1 MHTASEKSFY
11 EIKEI
16 NQNGITFINGE
27 RIVFQACIRQG
38 SNGKTCIAER
48 DLFAQPPYFLFFTAD
63 RPTKILFNKKGIFS
77 KSENR
82 KHFREL
88 QRMIIEFGY
97 SSYDLG

>member
-1 MHTASEKSFY
+1 MHTASEKSFS
-11 EIKEI
+11 EIKKI
-16 NQNGITFINGE
+16 DKNGITFTNGE
-27 RIVFQACIRQG
+27 SIVFKACIKQDCN
-38 SNGKTCIAER
+38 SKTCIAER

-77 KSENR
+77 KSVNR

-88 QRMIIEFGY
+88 QSMIIEFGY